1 MKTCQDW
8 VAEFKAD
15 FFNRGGT
22 TTTWASEYE
31 KVFKFLPSSDPLT
44 PAVLHE
50 LVKRSTPNTRTR
62 VRFCMAANKLS
73 KFAEVDYNANAYK
86 GKYKPSHPRKI
97 PDDRIIVETWSE
109 ISNPGWRWVIA
120 MMSTYGL
127 RNHEVFRLDLDVLR
141 SGDSV
146 VQVLAGKT
154 GHRQVWPF
162 HPEWV
167 ERFDLVNVTLPKVD
181 VNRPNAAVGHS
192 VTEYFAGIDCPFAP
206 YDLRHAYAVR
216 TLTYQIDPS
225 IAARFMGHSRE
236 VHEEVYRYWIDRA
249 TLQREFDRALNR
261 SDRPRPPAI

>member
-1 MKTCQDW
+1 
-8 VAEFKAD
+8 
-15 FFNRGGT
+15 
-22 TTTWASEYE
+22 
-31 KVFKFLPSSDPLT
+31 
-44 PAVLHE
+44 
-50 LVKRSTPNTRTR
+50 
-62 VRFCMAANKLS
+62 MAANKLS

-86 GKYKPSHPRKI
+86 GKYKPSHPRK
-97 PDDRIIVETWSE
+97 
-109 ISNPGWRWVIA
+109 
-120 MMSTYGL
+120 
-127 RNHEVFRLDLDVLR
+127 
-141 SGDSV
+141 
-146 VQVLAGKT
+146 
-154 GHRQVWPF
+154 F